1 MITKNTDIIY
11 KHSFSIIAEKAQYIT
26 NLYEMYQDVVTN
38 FIGIETSLPY
48 WSRKFTSK
56 FTFQIPS
63 TDYTNINNY
72 VSKTTY
78 NGLQ

>member
-38 FIGIETSLPY
+38 FN
-48 WSRKFTSK
+48 W
-56 FTFQIPS
+56 
-63 TDYTNINNY
+63 N
-72 VSKTTY
+72 
-78 NGLQ
+78 